1 MPQAAVSTR
10 LSQARDAPV
19 PTVPDGSAEDAARA
33 VLAARRACDNGRW
46 SSLSGAQRATGI
58 VTPPRA
64 CGILSSPV
72 AKRMK
77 KISYGGWRFPPEIIH
92 QAISW
97 ILERSATGLRE
108 ADL

>member
-77 KISYGGWRFPPEIIH
+77 KISYGGW
-92 QAISW
+92 
-97 ILERSATGLRE
+97 LRS
-108 ADL
+108 